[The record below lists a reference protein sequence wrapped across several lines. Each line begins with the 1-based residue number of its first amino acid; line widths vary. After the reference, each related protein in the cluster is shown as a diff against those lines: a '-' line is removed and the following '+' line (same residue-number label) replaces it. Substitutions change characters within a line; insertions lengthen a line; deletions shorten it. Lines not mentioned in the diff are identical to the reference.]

1 MDMRWRG
8 RLIATGIVALFNIMR
23 YFYYHVYYELP
34 FDGTFFLLT
43 AVFLAVAYTVGYH
56 YDRADYLS
64 GRDPLTGAHN
74 RRSLIDHVR
83 KLRLSGYPGYAVVL
97 FDLDDFKEIN
107 DTYGHEAG
115 DAVLRDFADTLT
127 DFIGSRGI
135 IARWGGDEFLA
146 IFKDADEDFKIHG
159 AEEITAR
166 MNSLG
171 YAGGRS
177 IGVSFGIAVA
187 PADGVDLESLVD
199 AADHAMYVN
208 KTGRKSQV

>member
-8 RLIATGIVALFNIMR
+8 RLIAAGIVVLFNIMR
-23 YFYYHVYYELP
+23 YFYYHVYYDLP
-34 FDGTFFLLT
+34 FDGTFFVLT
-43 AVFLAVAYTVGYH
+43 AVFLAVAYAVGYH

-64 GRDPLTGAHN
+64 RRDPLTGAYN

-83 KLRLSGYPGYAVVL
+83 KLRLSGPPGYAVVL

-115 DAVLRDFADTLT
+115 DAVLRDFAETLT

-146 IFKDADEDFKIHG
+146 IFKNADEEFKIYG
-159 AEEITAR
+159 AEEIAAR

-187 PADGVDLESLVD
+187 PGDGEDLESLVD

>member
-1 MDMRWRG
+1 MDMRWKG
-8 RLIATGIVALFNIMR
+8 RLIAAGIVVLFNIMR
-23 YFYYHVYYELP
+23 YFYYHVYLDVP
-34 FDGTFFLLT
+34 FDGSFFLLT
-43 AVFLAVAYTVGYH
+43 AVFLAIAYAGGYQ

-64 GRDPLTGAHN
+64 RRDPLTGAYN
-74 RRSLIDHVR
+74 RRFLIDYVR
-83 KLRLSGYPGYAVVL
+83 KLRLSGHPRYGVVL

-115 DAVLRDFADTLT
+115 DAVLRDFAETLS
-127 DFIGSRGI
+127 DFVGNRGI

-146 IFKDADEDFKIHG
+146 IFREADDEFKMYA
-159 AEEITAR
+159 AEEISAR
-166 MNSLG
+166 MNTLG

-187 PADGVDLESLVD
+187 SSEGEDLESLVD

>member
-1 MDMRWRG
+1 MRWRG
-8 RLIATGIVALFNIMR
+8 RLIAAGIVVLFNIMR
-23 YFYYHVYYELP
+23 YFYYHVYYDLP
-34 FDGTFFLLT
+34 FDGTFFVLT
-43 AVFLAVAYTVGYH
+43 AVFLAVAYAVGYH

-64 GRDPLTGAHN
+64 RRDPLTGAYN

-83 KLRLSGYPGYAVVL
+83 KLRLSGHPGYAVVL

-115 DAVLRDFADTLT
+115 DAVLRDFAETLT

-146 IFKDADEDFKIHG
+146 IFKDADEDFKIYG
-159 AEEITAR
+159 AEEIAAR

-187 PADGVDLESLVD
+187 PADGEDLESLVD
-199 AADHAMYVN
+199 AADHALYVN

>member
-1 MDMRWRG
+1 MRWRG
-8 RLIATGIVALFNIMR
+8 RLVAAGIVVLFNIIR
-23 YFYYHVYYELP
+23 YFYYHVYLDVP
-34 FDGTFFLLT
+34 FDGSFFVLT
-43 AVFLAVAYTVGYH
+43 AIFLAIAYAGGYQ

-64 GRDPLTGAHN
+64 RRDPLTGAYN
-74 RRSLIDHVR
+74 RRSLIDYVR
-83 KLRLSGYPGYAVVL
+83 KLRLSGHHGYGVVL

-115 DAVLRDFADTLT
+115 DAVLRDFAETLT
-127 DFIGSRGI
+127 DFVGSRGI

-146 IFKDADEDFKIHG
+146 IFRDTDADFKMVR
-159 AEEITAR
+159 AEEISAR
-166 MNSLG
+166 MNALG

-177 IGVSFGIAVA
+177 IGVSFGIAVS
-187 PADGVDLESLVD
+187 PSDGRDLESLVD